1 MDPSVVLAYGTEQ
14 ANKPCLS
21 LEMEM
26 EPPSSSRHH
35 CIIVIKPWAEHPL
48 ESDVSLNVWFHDVV
62 PCLVESSLSLLALHR
77 CMMLSTHSLRG
88 RLTMLLP
95 SVILKTNDLIL

>member
-1 MDPSVVLAYGTEQ
+1 MDPSVVLAYGPEQ
-14 ANKPCLS
+14 ALPLTGNGN
-21 LEMEM
+21 
-26 EPPSSSRHH
+26 EPQSSSRHH